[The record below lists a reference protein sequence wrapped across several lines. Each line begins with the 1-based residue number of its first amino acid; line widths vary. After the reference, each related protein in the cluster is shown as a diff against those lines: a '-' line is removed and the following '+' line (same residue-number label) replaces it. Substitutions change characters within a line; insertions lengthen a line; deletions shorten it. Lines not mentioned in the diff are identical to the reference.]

1 MASLQFPVSPRD
13 GAVLGSEYC
22 SGYIDVLG
30 KWNTG
35 FYCPTSDESGDVFCC
50 GSPSHK
56 YCCTRR
62 DQVLQQEMEGLT
74 VAIGITVGAATA
86 LLLLAIV
93 CCVCCP
99 WCPLNRRKQEGHK
112 VPGHPGPVYRLQ
124 GQHES
129 GQSGGTQSCSLSGG
143 LASLPSQ
150 GGESPHHHQP
160 PQRTMSHS
168 HTLPH
173 SLSHHHSFRQQMVH
187 QEEQYCTRQYGTL
200 GRAPAKEQPPPY
212 HILPRAS
219 YLLIPQDTPDL
230 LSESRIQADTVL
242 HSLSQSMGRVDREEG
257 EEDEEDLY
265 QATKF

>member
-1 MASLQFPVSPRD
+1 MANLQFPVNHRD

-74 VAIGITVGAATA
+74 VAIGVIVGASTA
-86 LLLLAIV
+86 LLLLSIV

-99 WCPLNRRKQEGHK
+99 WCPLNRRKPETQK
-112 VPGHPGPVYRLQ
+112 LPSRPGSVYRLQ
-124 GQHES
+124 SQHES
-129 GQSGGTQSCSLSGG
+129 AQSGVTNTYSLSAGHSSQED
-143 LASLPSQ
+143 LDSPQLEPLP
-150 GGESPHHHQP
+150 
-160 PQRTMSHS
+160 RMSHS

-173 SLSHHHSFRQQMVH
+173 SLSHQHSFRHQQAES
-187 QEEQYCTRQYGTL
+187 QQFCGRQYGTL
-200 GRAPAKEQPPPY
+200 GRVPTKEQPPPY

-242 HSLSQSMGRVDREEG
+242 HSLSQSLGRVDRG
-257 EEDEEDLY
+257 EEIQDDEEESLY